1 MLGNVNK
8 HSERFYKGGTF
19 RAGTWTYDYFNR
31 MDNIFESARK
41 VAAFQYRDRIPQKML
56 AYETKL
62 RDSLVLAPSPVAFY
76 YLIKDLK
83 ELKSLM
89 DAYKKQV
96 EGKMDYQKVTISPL
110 LNTMYKEVD
119 DMIPNLE
126 IGFEN
131 VKKEFSSCC

>member
-56 AYETKL
+56 TYETKL
-62 RDSLVLAPSPVAFY
+62 RDWIRECKERVLILLLVISCL
-76 YLIKDLK
+76 DQK
-83 ELKSLM
+83 EKWN
-89 DAYKKQV
+89 D
-96 EGKMDYQKVTISPL
+96 
-110 LNTMYKEVD
+110 
-119 DMIPNLE
+119 E
-126 IGFEN
+126 I
-131 VKKEFSSCC
+131 

>member
-1 MLGNVNK
+1 
-8 HSERFYKGGTF
+8 
-19 RAGTWTYDYFNR
+19 
-31 MDNIFESARK
+31 
-41 VAAFQYRDRIPQKML
+41 ML

-96 EGKMDYQKVTISPL
+96 EGKMDYQKETISPL

>member
-8 HSERFYKGGTF
+8 HEERFYKGCTF
-19 RAGTWTYDYFNR
+19 KSGTWTYDYFNR

-41 VAAFQYRDRIPQKML
+41 IAAFQYRDRVPQKML

-62 RDSLVLAPSPVAFY
+62 RDSLVLAPAPVAYDF
-76 YLIKDLK
+76 LIKDLK
-83 ELKSLM
+83 ELKNFM
-89 DAYKKQV
+89 DTYKKQV
-96 EGKMDYQKVTISPL
+96 KDKMDYQKETIKPL

-131 VKKEFSSCC
+131 VKKKYQSCC

>member
-1 MLGNVNK
+1 MLGSVNK
-8 HSERFYKGGTF
+8 HMERFYKGCTF
-19 RAGTWTYDYFNR
+19 RVGTWTYDYFNR
-31 MDNIFESARK
+31 MDTIFESARK

-62 RDSLVLAPSPVAFY
+62 RDSLVLAPSPIAY
-76 YLIKDLK
+76 YCLIKDLK
-83 ELKSLM
+83 ELKNLM
-89 DAYKKQV
+89 NAYKKQV
-96 EGKMDYQKVTISPL
+96 EGKMDYQKETISPL

>member
-1 MLGNVNK
+1 MKTVK
-8 HSERFYKGGTF
+8 SVERYYKGHTF
-19 RAGTWTYDYFNR
+19 ESGTWTYDYFNR
-31 MDNIFESARK
+31 MDNIFKSARK
-41 VAAFQYRDRIPQKML
+41 IAAFQYRDGIPQKML
-56 AYETKL
+56 AYETNL
-62 RDSLVLAPSPVAFY
+62 RDSLVLAPAPVAFY

-89 DAYKKQV
+89 DSYKKQV
-96 EGKMDYQKVTISPL
+96 EGKMDYQKETISPP

-131 VKKEFSSCC
+131 VMKKYPSCF